1 MKKLRIGFSKPKDK
15 WLPIFSWAIRL
26 YERTPYSHVYIR
38 WQTKWNTWLCYH
50 AASVMIHFLGES
62 SFVKHLTIVE
72 EFEFE
77 ITDAQFDRLMSF
89 CTKYV
94 GEDYALFEVL
104 MIPVWDFLSK
114 RGQTVPTLANS
125 TNKQYCAELVMRALA
140 EMDGEN
146 LTFDADRVKLKQVY
160 QFVKDKYA
168 SEAVI

>member
-62 SFVKHLTIVE
+62 SFAKHLTIVE

-104 MIPVWDFLSK
+104 MIPMWDFLSK